1 MATSRTSKTGIRIY
15 VSNSGM
21 GWISAFPP
29 GNTACGNVS
38 ACADWAIT
46 QFRKGAVSAVSRLD
60 VHEREAV
67 ISSRDGCNHGVDLWD
82 CAMRGADS
90 FALYLEEWFTK
101 IAEQFAGEYDGWGC
115 TTYVYDLDEEEDE
128 AN

>member
-38 ACADWAIT
+38 ACADWAIA

-60 VHEREAV
+60 VHERGCH
-67 ISSRDGCNHGVDLWD
+67 ILKGRLQSRRRSVGLRN
-82 CAMRGADS
+82 ARGRFIRS
-90 FALYLEEWFTK
+90 LS
-101 IAEQFAGEYDGWGC
+101 
-115 TTYVYDLDEEEDE
+115 
-128 AN
+128 